1 MIPKLIITNKEVH
14 SQKMVIFE
22 EDLKNETVFFFSE
35 TILFLS
41 ESFFLK
47 PMSGFVISVNNEK

>member
-1 MIPKLIITNKEVH
+1 MIPKLIITNKEVI
-14 SQKMVIFE
+14 KMVIFE

-35 TILFLS
+35 TILFLI